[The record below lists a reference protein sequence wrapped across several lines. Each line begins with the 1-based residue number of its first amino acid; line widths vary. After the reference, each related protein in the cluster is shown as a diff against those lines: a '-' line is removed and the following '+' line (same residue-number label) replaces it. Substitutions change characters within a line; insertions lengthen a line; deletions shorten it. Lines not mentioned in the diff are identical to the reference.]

1 MTDTDF
7 DARLTAR
14 LSAAV
19 RHYWKTRT
27 RQAKKQG
34 AQAGQRDSGLRT
46 AVTGGAQLDGF
57 ITLIRDLLIESGLT
71 RAQVFLGRRE
81 TVLPG
86 FYRPTKAWDIVAVA
100 NGKLVACI
108 EVKSH
113 AGPSYGNNFNNR
125 VEEALGNAVD
135 FWKAY
140 EERSFV
146 SLDRPFLGY
155 IMLLEDDAR
164 SNAGV
169 AVEEPHFAVR
179 TEFRNA
185 SYARRYQLLC
195 EKLLRERL
203 YDSAAFLM
211 SAREAAKTG
220 AFRQPSSEL
229 AFDVFASTLMAR
241 GYALSRRGSA

>member
-1 MTDTDF
+1 MSAADF
-7 DARLTAR
+7 DERLRARVEV
-14 LSAAV
+14 AV
-19 RHYWKTRT
+19 KHYWKTRS

-34 AQAGQRDSGLRT
+34 AARGRKDAGLRT

-57 ITLIRDLLIESGLT
+57 IALIRDLLVESGLE
-71 RAQVFLGRRE
+71 RAHVFLGRKE

-86 FYRPTKAWDIVAVA
+86 FYRPTKAWDIIAVA
-100 NGKLVACI
+100 DKRLVACVEI
-108 EVKSH
+108 KSH

-125 VEEALGNAVD
+125 VEEALGNAID

-140 EERSFV
+140 EEGSFA

-164 SNAGV
+164 SNAPV
-169 AVEEPHFAVR
+169 AVDEPHFSVR
-179 TEFRNA
+179 KEFRDA
-185 SYARRYQLLC
+185 SYAQRYQLLC

-211 SAREAAKTG
+211 ASRDAAKTG
-220 AFRQPSSEL
+220 AYREPSAEL
-229 AFDVFASTLMAR
+229 AFKVFAANLMAR
-241 GYALSRRGSA
+241 GYALAKSR

>member
-1 MTDTDF
+1 VSDADF
-7 DARLTAR
+7 EARLRAGVT
-14 LSAAV
+14 AAV
-19 RHYWKTRT
+19 RHYWKTRS
-27 RQAKKQG
+27 RQARAQG
-34 AQAGQRDSGLRT
+34 VRAGQKDAGLRT

-57 ITLIRDLLIESGLT
+57 IKLIRELLVESGLSRT
-71 RAQVFLGRRE
+71 QVFLGRRD

-100 NGKLVACI
+100 DRKLVACI

-140 EERSFV
+140 EEGGFA

-155 IMLLEDDAR
+155 IMMLEDDAR
-164 SNAGV
+164 SNAPVGV
-169 AVEEPHFAVR
+169 DEPHFSVR
-179 TEFRNA
+179 QEFRDS
-185 SYARRYQLLC
+185 SYAQRYQLLC

-203 YDSAAFLM
+203 YDAAAFLM
-211 SAREAAKTG
+211 SARDAVKTG
-220 AFRQPSSEL
+220 DFREPSAEL
-229 AFDVFASTLMAR
+229 AFKVFAANLMAR
-241 GYALSRRGSA
+241 GYGLTKRG

>member
-1 MTDTDF
+1 V
-7 DARLTAR
+7 
-14 LSAAV
+14 SAADIDERLRARV
-19 RHYWKTRT
+19 EAAVKHYWKTRS

-34 AQAGQRDSGLRT
+34 AARGSKDAGLRT

-57 ITLIRDLLIESGLT
+57 INLIRDLLIESGLE
-71 RAQVFLGRRE
+71 RAHVFLGRKE

-100 NGKLVACI
+100 DKRLVACVEI
-108 EVKSH
+108 KSH

-125 VEEALGNAVD
+125 VEEALGNAID

-140 EERSFV
+140 EQGGFA

-155 IMLLEDDAR
+155 IMLLEDDER
-164 SNAGV
+164 SNAPV

-179 TEFRNA
+179 EEFRNA
-185 SYARRYQLLC
+185 SYAQRYQLLC

-211 SAREAAKTG
+211 SARDAAKSG
-220 AFRQPSSEL
+220 EYRERSADL
-229 AFDVFASTLMAR
+229 AFKVFAANLMAR
-241 GYALSRRGSA
+241 GYALARAK

>member
-1 MTDTDF
+1 MSRADF
-7 DARLTAR
+7 EARLHAGVT
-14 LSAAV
+14 AAV
-19 RHYWKTRT
+19 RHYWKTRSRQAT
-27 RQAKKQG
+27 RQG
-34 AQAGQRDSGLRT
+34 ARAGRKDAGLRT
-46 AVTGGAQLDGF
+46 AVTGGAQLNGF
-57 ITLIRDLLIESGLT
+57 IALIRELLVESGLT
-71 RAQVFLGRRE
+71 GAQVFLGRKE

-100 NGKLVACI
+100 DNKLVACV

-140 EERSFV
+140 EEGGFV

-164 SNAGV
+164 SSAPVGV
-169 AVEEPHFAVR
+169 DEPHFAVR
-179 TEFRNA
+179 AEFRDA

-203 YDSAAFLM
+203 YDAAAFLM
-211 SAREAAKTG
+211 SARDAVKAG
-220 AFRQPSSEL
+220 AYREPSAEL
-229 AFDVFASTLMAR
+229 AFKGFAANLMAR
-241 GYALSRRGSA
+241 GYALTRRG